1 MKSVIETNAER
12 LRALHTAIK
21 KTWIDRDVGPKS
33 LEAWKRACAEFHSSF
48 DALAFPGGLGRAMSL
63 LAKQDP
69 EIIEQVLQFLEFDPF
84 FFRSGYIKAEFIR
97 HLRHWPMTG
106 DQKARLQKVIIARVY
121 EKGRREFRWYCRLA
135 KYVTDSEF
143 QAVIEKLAA
152 VKEPKLVARQASW
165 VLEQIK
171 QYETGVSPD

>member
-1 MKSVIETNAER
+1 VKSVIEKNSER
-12 LRALHTAIK
+12 LQALNATIK
-21 KTWIDRDVGPKS
+21 ETWIDRHVDQKS
-33 LEAWKRACAEFHSSF
+33 YEAWKRACAEFHSSF

-84 FFRSGYIKAEFIR
+84 FFRSGYIKVEFIR
-97 HLRHWPMTG
+97 HLRHWPLTD
-106 DQKARLQKVIIARVY
+106 DQKARLQKVIIARIY

-143 QAVIEKLAA
+143 EALIEQLAA

-165 VLEQIK
+165 VLAQLK
-171 QYETGVSPD
+171 Q